1 MKESNPTEFK
11 ITTKEGTILYEGFER
26 MMAVKSFA
34 RVDAQT
40 QYERR
45 GNGVWECKFYKPT
58 INS

>member
-1 MKESNPTEFK
+1 VKEYTQTEFK

-45 GNGVWECKFYKPT
+45 GNNDWECKFYKP
-58 INS
+58 